1 MGLGKW
7 EDSVARHSAGMTTR
21 SHWAVLRSPV
31 FGAAL
36 LVLVLNDHWLKGAG
50 LLPGWLTG
58 KLSDFAGLIVAP
70 ILMATLVR
78 ARTRSSRL
86 ACWAL
91 VAAGFAAIKLSP
103 AAARGVEHFTRWVG
117 SGWQIWSDPTDLI
130 ALSVL
135 PLAWRVLHSSAEP
148 AARSTR
154 YRAWLERMTA
164 IVAGVA
170 CVATS
175 REFYEMQTSV
185 VLVNT
190 TRAPIEVQV
199 FRPSQALD
207 CDTIAS
213 DPSASLTASD
223 FAFESCSKLEP
234 FEPMPLDLDWSS
246 DETSEPHAPAAGS
259 ERVCDAVLLRAPG
272 LDDTVLFWNDV
283 PKVEIDKYDGIPP
296 ETAHVMYLEQLGERL
311 FAAPPDVGQAW
322 PAAFSVPAADC
333 RVVSP

>member
-1 MGLGKW
+1 MGLGKR
-7 EDSVARHSAGMTTR
+7 EDSVARHSEGMTTR
-21 SHWAVLRSPV
+21 SHGAVLRSPV

-86 ACWAL
+86 VCWAL
-91 VAAGFAAIKLSP
+91 VAATFAAIKLSP
-103 AAARGVEHFTRWVG
+103 AAARGVEHLTRWVG
-117 SGWQIWSDPTDLI
+117 FGWQIWSDPTDLL

-135 PLAWRVLHSSAEP
+135 PFAWRVLHSSTQPE
-148 AARSTR
+148 RSTQ
-154 YRAWLERMTA
+154 YRAWLERMTG

-175 REFYEMQTSV
+175 SESYSMQTSV

-190 TRAPIEVQV
+190 TREPIEVQV
-199 FRPSQALD
+199 FRPSNALD
-207 CDTIAS
+207 CDAVAS
-213 DPSASLTASD
+213 DPSSSLTASD
-223 FAFESCSKLEP
+223 FGLESCSKLEP

-246 DETSEPHAPAAGS
+246 DEESEPHVPAAGS

-272 LDDTVLFWNDV
+272 LDDTVVFWNDV
-283 PKVEIDKYDGIPP
+283 PKVEIDKYGGIPP
-296 ETAHVMYLEQLGERL
+296 ETGHVVFLEQLGERL
-311 FAAPPDVGQAW
+311 FAARPDLGQAW
-322 PAAFSVPAADC
+322 PADFSVPEADC